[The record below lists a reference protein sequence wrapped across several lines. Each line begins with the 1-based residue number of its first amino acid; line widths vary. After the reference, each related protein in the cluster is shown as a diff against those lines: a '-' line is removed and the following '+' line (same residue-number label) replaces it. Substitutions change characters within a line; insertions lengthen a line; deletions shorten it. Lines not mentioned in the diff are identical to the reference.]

1 MNDLEL
7 QPATMQEQLDEI
19 SAQLHDAMAG
29 IIADWVEMWER
40 VKAFINASLADTL
53 QELADAIRG
62 LHYDVQLKKNHPRPP
77 RYAGPK
83 NKGRLWTMA
92 PQRVARSN
100 CRRYRR

>member
-1 MNDLEL
+1 MNDQEL

-29 IIADWVEMWER
+29 MIAELVAMWER
-40 VKAFINASLADTL
+40 LRAYVNDSLADAL
-53 QELADAIRG
+53 QALVDAIG
-62 LHYDVQLKKNHPRPP
+62 DLSYDVQPKKKHPRPP

-83 NKGRLWTMA
+83 NKGRPWTMA